1 MAVKDLAKRAVD
13 TAQSRGATYADCRVI
28 HTRSEEVETKNGRVG
43 RLHRGSDSG
52 VGVRVVAD
60 GAWGFAATSAL
71 DAASVDACAAQA
83 VAIAKASALLRS
95 KPVRLAGREGHV
107 GAWRTPVRI
116 DPFSVSI
123 ERKISDLLAIDA
135 VLRRVSGV
143 KVARGFFGCSRK
155 EQVFASTEG
164 ALIDQV
170 ITTTGIGCTAV
181 AVSDDEVQVRSYPNS
196 FRGQHLTKG
205 YELVEELPIEAEAA
219 RVAEEAVELLTA
231 PQCPSGP
238 RDVILGA
245 SQLGLQ
251 IHESCGH
258 PTELDRVLGTEANY
272 AGRSFLTTD
281 KLGRFRYGSPVVN
294 LVADAT
300 TPGGLGTFGYDDE
313 GVPAQSW
320 HLVKDGMFVGY
331 LTSRETA
338 PEIGLKQSQGAMRAS
353 SWNRIPLVRMVNVSL
368 APGKTRWE
376 DLLADSDGALY
387 METNRS
393 WSIDQLRYNFQFGTE
408 IAREV
413 KGGKLGKL
421 YKNATYGG
429 ITPEFW
435 AACDAVCDEDS
446 WRMYGTPNCGKG
458 QPGQTAGTGHGASPA
473 RFRKLQVGVG
483 YDAK

>member
-1 MAVKDLAKRAVD
+1 MVH
-13 TAQSRGATYADCRVI
+13 SRT
-28 HTRSEEVETKNGRVG
+28 EEIETKNGRVG
-43 RLHRGSDSG
+43 RLERGNDEG
-52 VGVRVVAD
+52 VGVRVIAQ
-60 GAWGFAATSAL
+60 GAWGFASTSAL
-71 DAASVDACAAQA
+71 DERSVDDCAAQA
-83 VAIAKASALLRS
+83 VAVAKASALMRS
-95 KPVRLAGREGHV
+95 KPVILAGREAHV
-107 GAWRTPVRI
+107 ASWQTPVRI
-116 DPFSVSI
+116 DPFSVPI

-135 VLRRVSGV
+135 VLRREKGV
-143 KVARGFFGCSRK
+143 RVARGFFACRSK

-164 ALIDQV
+164 ALIEQTIV
-170 ITTTGIGCTAV
+170 TTGIGCTAV

-196 FRGQHLTKG
+196 FRGQHLTRG
-205 YELVEELPIEAEAA
+205 YELVEELAVESEAA
-219 RVAEEAVELLTA
+219 RVAQEAAELLTA
-231 PQCPSGP
+231 PQCPAGA
-238 RDVILGA
+238 RDVVLGS

-320 HLVKDGMFVGY
+320 HLVKNGMFVGY

-338 PEIGLKQSQGAMRAS
+338 PEIGLTRSQGAMRAR

-368 APGKTRWE
+368 APGATKLQ
-376 DLLADSDGALY
+376 DLLDDSDGALW

-408 IAREV
+408 VAREI
-413 KGGKLGKL
+413 KGGKLGRL

-435 AACDAVCDEDS
+435 AACDAVCDADS
-446 WRMYGTPNCGKG
+446 WQMYGTPNCGKG
-458 QPGQTAGTGHGASPA
+458 QPGQKAGTGHGASPA
-473 RFRKLQVGVG
+473 RFRRIQVGVG
-483 YDAK
+483 YRAS

>member
-1 MAVKDLAKRAVD
+1 MKALAQRGVD
-13 TAQSRGATYADCRVI
+13 TAMKAGATYVDCRTVDA
-28 HTRSEEVETKNGRVG
+28 RAEDVETKNGRVG
-43 RLHRGSDSG
+43 RLDRSDDAG
-52 VGVRVVAD
+52 VGVRVIAD
-60 GAWGFAATSAL
+60 GAWGFSSTSAL
-71 DAASVDACAAQA
+71 TAAAVDKCAAQA
-83 VAIAKASALLRS
+83 VAIAKASALLRN
-95 KPVRLAGREGHV
+95 KPVVLAGREGHT
-107 GAWRTPVRI
+107 GKWQTPVRI
-116 DPFSVSI
+116 DPFSVPI
-123 ERKISDLLAIDA
+123 ERKIDDLLAVDA
-135 VLRRVSGV
+135 VLRRAKGV
-143 KVARGFFGCSRK
+143 KVARGFFRCTRK
-155 EQVFASTEG
+155 EQVFASSEG
-164 ALIDQV
+164 ALIEQV
-170 ITTTGIGCTAV
+170 LVTTGIGFVAM

-196 FRGQHLTKG
+196 FRGQHLTRG
-205 YELVEELPIEAEAA
+205 YELVEELPLVDEAA
-219 RVAEEAVELLTA
+219 RVADEAVALLTA
-231 PQCPSGP
+231 PQCPAGV
-238 RDVILGA
+238 RDILLDP

-281 KLGRFRYGSPVVN
+281 KLGTFRYGSPVVN
-294 LVADAT
+294 IVADAT
-300 TPGGLGTFGYDDE
+300 SPGGLGTFGYDDE

-338 PEIGLKQSQGAMRAS
+338 SEVGGARSRGAMRAA

-368 APGKTRWE
+368 APGETRWD

-387 METNRS
+387 FETNRS

-413 KGGKLGKL
+413 KGGKLGTL
-421 YKNATYGG
+421 YKNPTYGG

-446 WRMYGTPNCGKG
+446 WAMFGTPNCGKG

-473 RFRKLQVGVG
+473 RFRKIQVGVG
-483 YDAK
+483 YSK

>member
-1 MAVKDLAKRAVD
+1 MKALAQRAVD
-13 TAQSRGATYADCRVI
+13 TAQSKGASYADCRVI
-28 HTRSEEVETKNGRVG
+28 HARSEDVETKNGQVG
-43 RLHRGSDSG
+43 RLDRSTDSG
-52 VGVRVVAD
+52 VGVRVLAG
-60 GAWGFAATSAL
+60 GAWGFAATSSMSR
-71 DAASVDACAAQA
+71 AAVDDCAAQA
-83 VAIAKASALLRS
+83 VAIAKASALLRN
-95 KPVRLAGREGHV
+95 KPVRLVGREAHTDT
-107 GAWRTPVRI
+107 WRTPVRI
-116 DPFSVSI
+116 DPFEVPI
-123 ERKISDLLAIDA
+123 ERKIGDLLGADAI
-135 VLRRVSGV
+135 LRREKGV
-143 KVARGFFGCSRK
+143 KIARGFFRCTRK
-155 EQVFASTEG
+155 EQVFASSEG

-170 ITTTGIGCTAV
+170 LTTTGIGLTAV

-196 FRGQHLTKG
+196 FRGQHLTRG

-219 RVAEEAVELLTA
+219 RIAQEAVALLTA
-231 PQCPSGP
+231 PQCPAGA
-238 RDVILGA
+238 RDIILDS

-258 PTELDRVLGTEANY
+258 PAELDRVLGTEANY

-300 TPGGLGTFGYDDE
+300 SPGGLGTFGYDDE

-338 PEIGLKQSQGAMRAS
+338 PEIGLDRSQGAIRAW

-368 APGKTRWE
+368 APGATRWD
-376 DLLADSDGALY
+376 DLLSDSDGAIY
-387 METNRS
+387 FETNRS

-421 YKNATYGG
+421 YKNPTYGG

-446 WRMYGTPNCGKG
+446 WQMYGTPNCGKG

-473 RFRKLQVGVG
+473 RFRNIQVGGG
-483 YDAK
+483 YRGA